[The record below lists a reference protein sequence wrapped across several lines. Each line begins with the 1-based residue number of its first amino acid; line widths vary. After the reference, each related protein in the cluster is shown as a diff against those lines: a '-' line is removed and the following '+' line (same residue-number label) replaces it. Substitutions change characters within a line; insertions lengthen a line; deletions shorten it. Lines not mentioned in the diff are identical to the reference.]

1 MTPGLGGRGITAGVL
16 TIIIAVVVA
25 LLTLAI
31 AIGVYHV
38 GYSSLNAL
46 GTVAGSAS
54 FIGSDT
60 LSITLT
66 AVGGRAIIQGLVF
79 YGPSGNQLFAIGD
92 PPVWLTVIHVPWP
105 PPWWPFPSQST
116 GQNQAQNNQDQL
128 PSGCTLTIYN
138 STGTFNTWGRQ
149 ILQAGQSVTIEL
161 TGTCGLDNIY
171 QVQVIYNNGKS
182 TLIPT
187 GQW

>member
-1 MTPGLGGRGITAGVL
+1 MAQGLGGRGITAGIL

-38 GYSSLNAL
+38 GYSSINAL

-79 YGPSGNQLFAIGD
+79 YGLGGNQLFAIGD
-92 PPVWLTVIHVPWP
+92 PRVRVP
-105 PPWWPFPSQST
+105 PPPR
-116 GQNQAQNNQDQL
+116 NNQL

-138 STGTFNTWGRQ
+138 ATGTFNTWGRQ

-161 TGTCGLDNIY
+161 TGTCGLDNVY